1 MRAKSLT
8 RSLGVLA
15 LAGLVVVLVPA
26 AAPAGWTDFEEK
38 ITVEGNVPIGLGGVW
53 FLVAQ
58 THLAEGRYRAFPEF
72 LRVSQGNDSGLGIHL
87 LDVSLSGEMG
97 GAGKMAN
104 KHLTPSTPIAAGA

>member
-1 MRAKSLT
+1 MRSKSLT

-53 FLVAQ
+53 FRVAH
-58 THLAEGRYRAFPEF
+58 THLAEGRYRTFPAL
-72 LRVSQGNDSGLGIHL
+72 LRGSQGNHAALGVHL
-87 LDVSLSGEMG
+87 LDVSLPQEM
-97 GAGKMAN
+97 AE
-104 KHLTPSTPIAAGA
+104 AAKTADKQF